1 MNVKQTLL
9 KLASLNIDLRKRG
22 GPEKNG
28 LLFEKIMK
36 MEDELLD
43 TFGLPLNADY
53 VELIRFS
60 STPSEEELHQMI
72 VLLHEL
78 AQDYLLGEV
87 KTSHEILTQ
96 AKQNEE
102 DAILVLPELKVQLSL
117 YTLFVYDEILM
128 KQKDSIAHVWNEFK
142 LCKDE
147 KIRSLIANLS
157 DPNTGEVALL
167 SIMLEANGLRYVK
180 QFINEKKNLLCLN

>member
-9 KLASLNIDLRKRG
+9 KLASLNIDLKKRG

-28 LLFEKIMK
+28 LLFEKMMK

-60 STPSEEELHQMI
+60 STPNEDELHQMI
-72 VLLHEL
+72 ALLHVL

-96 AKQNEE
+96 AQQNEE

-128 KQKDSIAHVWNEFK
+128 KHKDSIDHIWEEFK

-157 DPNTGEVALL
+157 DPNTDEVALL
-167 SIMLEANGLRYVK
+167 SIMLEAYGLRYVK

>member
-1 MNVKQTLL
+1 MSVKQTLL
-9 KLASLNIDLRKRG
+9 KLANLNIKLRKLG

-28 LLFEKIMK
+28 LLFENMMK

-43 TFGLPLNADY
+43 TFGLPLNPDY

-78 AQDYLLGEV
+78 AQDYLLAEV

-96 AKQNEE
+96 AQQNEE

-128 KQKDSIAHVWNEFK
+128 KQKDSIAHVWDEFK

-157 DPNTGEVALL
+157 DPNTDEVALL

>member
-1 MNVKQTLL
+1 MNVKKTLL
-9 KLASLNIDLRKRG
+9 KLASYNIKLRKLG

-28 LLFEKIMK
+28 LLFEKMMK
-36 MEDELLD
+36 LEDELLD

-60 STPSEEELHQMI
+60 SIPSEKDLHQMI
-72 VLLHEL
+72 MLLHEL

-87 KTSHEILTQ
+87 KTSHEILSQ
-96 AKQNEE
+96 AQQNEE

-128 KQKDSIAHVWNEFK
+128 KQKDSIDHVWDEFK

-157 DPNTGEVALL
+157 DPNIDEVVLL
-167 SIMLEANGLRYVK
+167 SMMLEANGLRYVK
-180 QFINEKKNLLCLN
+180 QFINEKKNVLCLN

>member
-9 KLASLNIDLRKRG
+9 KLAKLNIDLKKRG

-28 LLFEKIMK
+28 LLFEKMMK

-78 AQDYLLGEV
+78 AKDYLLGEV

-96 AKQNEE
+96 AQQNEE

-128 KQKDSIAHVWNEFK
+128 KQKDSIDHIWDEFK

-157 DPNTGEVALL
+157 DPNTDEVALL
-167 SIMLEANGLRYVK
+167 TIMLEANGLRYIK

>member
-9 KLASLNIDLRKRG
+9 KLASYNIKLRKLG

-28 LLFEKIMK
+28 LLFEKMMK

-60 STPSEEELHQMI
+60 SIPSEEELHQMI
-72 VLLHEL
+72 ALLNEL

-96 AKQNEE
+96 AQENEE
-102 DAILVLPELKVQLSL
+102 DAIFVLPELKVQLSL

-128 KQKDSIAHVWNEFK
+128 KQKDSIDHVWDEFK

-157 DPNTGEVALL
+157 DPNTDEVALL

-180 QFINEKKNLLCLN
+180 QFINEKKNVLCLN

>member
-9 KLASLNIDLRKRG
+9 KLASLNIDLIKRG

-28 LLFEKIMK
+28 LLFENMMK

-43 TFGLPLNADY
+43 TFGLPLNPDY

-60 STPSEEELHQMI
+60 CIPGEEELDQMI
-72 VLLHEL
+72 ALLHEL

-87 KTSHEILTQ
+87 KTSYEILSQ
-96 AKQNEE
+96 AQQNKE

-117 YTLFVYDEILM
+117 YTLFVFDEILI
-128 KQKDSIAHVWNEFK
+128 KQKDSIAHVWDEFK

-157 DPNTGEVALL
+157 DPNTDEVALL

>member
-9 KLASLNIDLRKRG
+9 KLAKLNINLIKRG

-28 LLFEKIMK
+28 LLFEKMMK

-60 STPSEEELHQMI
+60 STPSEEELQQMI

-96 AKQNEE
+96 AQQNKE
-102 DAILVLPELKVQLSL
+102 DAIFVLPELKVQLSL

-128 KQKDSIAHVWNEFK
+128 KQKDSISHVWDEFK

-157 DPNTGEVALL
+157 DPNIDEVALL

>member
-9 KLASLNIDLRKRG
+9 KLAKLNIELRKLG

-28 LLFEKIMK
+28 LLFEKMMK

-43 TFGLPLNADY
+43 TFGLPLNPDY

-60 STPSEEELHQMI
+60 STPSEEELQQMI
-72 VLLHEL
+72 ALLHEL

-96 AKQNEE
+96 AQQNKE

-128 KQKDSIAHVWNEFK
+128 KHKDSIDHIWDEFK
-142 LCKDE
+142 WCKDE

>member
-9 KLASLNIDLRKRG
+9 KLASLNIKLRKLG

-28 LLFEKIMK
+28 LFFENMMK

-60 STPSEEELHQMI
+60 SIPGEEELDQMI

-96 AKQNEE
+96 AQQNEE

-117 YTLFVYDEILM
+117 YTLFVYDEILL
-128 KQKDSIAHVWNEFK
+128 KEKDSIAHVWDEFK

-157 DPNTGEVALL
+157 DPNIDEVALL